1 MLDDTET
8 LIRKLIER
16 RKALG
21 ITQTCL
27 AEMTGLKQSNIA
39 RFERGTQSPNLDTV
53 IKVARAL
60 GGAIDFTPNN

>member
-1 MLDDTET
+1 MDDTEI

-21 ITQTCL
+21 ITQTRL

-39 RFERGTQSPNLDTV
+39 RLERGTQSPNLDTV
-53 IKVARAL
+53 IKVASAL
-60 GGAIDFTPNN
+60 SGVIDFTPNN